1 MPNRLKPMNISM
13 LNVATSLLKTREYAV
28 YTMRA
33 GAQLIMMDIC
43 HADRNRKNSKSSVK
57 RKSVTCDMALVGSGS
72 WFRNM
77 LMTVNVNPER
87 KVNTLARTLDK
98 FKRYV

>member
-1 MPNRLKPMNISM
+1 M
-13 LNVATSLLKTREYAV
+13 LNVATSLLKTREYEIP
-28 YTMRA
+28 TMRA
-33 GAQLIMMDIC
+33 GAQLIIMVIC
-43 HADRNRKNSKSSVK
+43 HTDRNKKNSKSSVK
-57 RKSVTCDMALVGSGS
+57 KKRVTWDMRLVGSGS

-87 KVNTLARTLDK
+87 KVNTLARTLDR